1 MERRDALPKDG
12 LDFSKAQILNTNRR
26 WLFAFLSSGFLI
38 LAFIAWSLFAPP
50 QLGGDVEYVIING
63 NSMEPG
69 FRQSDLVLVRKTD
82 HYQVGDAVAYRN
94 ADLNRVVFHRII
106 NGNSLHYTLQG
117 DNNTWLDSYQPSQ
130 AEIIGKQWLHIPGV
144 GKVVEWVRKPILAA
158 ATVGIVGGFIMT
170 MVFFKKKSSKVKT
183 QAFPPR
189 NSTAMEISA
198 FLPGPGGLTPTPP
211 QKQIRVKNPNKISF
225 NVEGSF
231 FLLGFF
237 AIISL
242 IFFFISMLKPTTR
255 QVTREFPYTQ
265 SVTYEYNAPAPAG
278 VYDSPAL
285 ATGDP
290 IFTNLTCQVN
300 LLISYQVV
308 GVGLANLKGFHQA
321 KAILSEPVSGWTRTF
336 PLEPQQGFTGNT
348 FTSPVLLD
356 LCQLQSAAVQ
366 MVSQTGTSTQTYN
379 VSIDPNVTM
388 LGALNGEELTT
399 AFNSPLTFQLDATR
413 AFLKQGDL
421 GTNPLHPVVE
431 NVLPTVA
438 TETNTI
444 NLMFA
449 KIPVSSVRIFSTILL
464 LLSIAGLFYLISKVS
479 KASKQD
485 KDMLVRMKYGSS
497 LVDVETS
504 PSLDSGTFVR
514 VRDIDDLARLSEK
527 LSTVI
532 LHHNDNGQHIYYVEA
547 FGLIYLCTLEDNS
560 QLPSPPPFPGPAISA
575 IQTGLNNGEFSIH
588 YQPIISIQDRK
599 LEAVEAFVRWNHPQR
614 GTLSA
619 AEFIHDA
626 EDSGDIIKLGEFVFS
641 AATEQLAWWKNNNIF
656 TKLAINLSKIELQQ
670 LPVQQVVRTIR
681 NAGLSPSQFQI
692 EFSQEF
698 LMDEDNRV
706 LHTLHQ
712 LHEAQF
718 VLALENNRAPLNP
731 EIFEDVK
738 LDFIKIDRSVLTHL
752 DQTQITTS
760 LRVMINSFLLRGIKV
775 VANGVE
781 TRSEIN
787 TTRSLNFTHAQG
799 YLFAKPA
806 SAIEI
811 TPVLKNIIDKEI
823 SG

>member
-1 MERRDALPKDG
+1 
-12 LDFSKAQILNTNRR
+12 
-26 WLFAFLSSGFLI
+26 
-38 LAFIAWSLFAPP
+38 
-50 QLGGDVEYVIING
+50 
-63 NSMEPG
+63 MEPG
-69 FRQSDLVLVRKTD
+69 IRQNDLVLIRSAD

-94 ADLNRVVFHRII
+94 PDLDRVVFHRII

-117 DNNTWLDSYQPSQ
+117 DNNTWLDSFQPSQ
-130 AEIIGKQWLHIPGV
+130 AEIIGKQWLHIPGA

-158 ATVGIVGGFIMT
+158 ASVGIVGGFIMT
-170 MVFFKKKSSKVKT
+170 MIFFKKRSGKVKM
-183 QAFPPR
+183 QAAPSR
-189 NSTAMEISA
+189 DSTSRELSA
-198 FLPGPGGLTPTPP
+198 FLPGSGGLTASTP
-211 QKQIRVKNPNKISF
+211 QNQIPARNPNKISF

-242 IFFFISMLKPTTR
+242 IFLLVSMLKPITR
-255 QVTREFPYTQ
+255 QVTREYPYTQ

-285 ATGDP
+285 VSGDP

-308 GVGLANLKGFHQA
+308 GVGLANLNGFHQA

-336 PLEPQQGFTGNT
+336 PLETQQGFTGNT
-348 FTSPVLLD
+348 YSSAVLLD
-356 LCQLQSAAVQ
+356 LCQLQSAALQ
-366 MVSQTGTSTQTYN
+366 MESQTGTTTHTYT
-379 VSIDPNVTM
+379 VSIEPNVTA
-388 LGALNGEELTT
+388 LGVLNGEKLDTT
-399 AFNSPLTFQLDATR
+399 FNSPLTFQLDATR
-413 AFLKQGDL
+413 AFLKQGDP
-421 GTNPLHPVVE
+421 GANPLQPVEE
-431 NVLPTVA
+431 NVLPSA
-438 TETNTI
+438 AIETNTV
-444 NLMFA
+444 NLIFM
-449 KIPVSSVRIFSTILL
+449 KIPVAALRILSSILL
-464 LLSIAGLFYLISKVS
+464 LLSTVGLYYLISRVT

-504 PSLDSGTFVR
+504 PSLDNGNFVR
-514 VRDIDDLARLSEK
+514 VRDIDDLARLAEK

-532 LHHNDNGQHIYYVEA
+532 LHHNDNGQHVYYVEA
-547 FGLIYLCTLEDNS
+547 FGLTYLCMLEDKV
-560 QLPSPPPFPGPAISA
+560 QLLSPPPFPGQAPSA
-575 IQTGLNNGEFSIH
+575 IQQGLINGEFSIH
-588 YQPIISIQDRK
+588 YQPIISIHDRK

-614 GTLSA
+614 GILSA
-619 AEFIHDA
+619 AEFIHEA

-641 AATEQLAWWKNNNIF
+641 AATDQLVWWKNNNIF
-656 TKLAINLSKIELQQ
+656 TKVAINLSKIELQQ

-681 NAGLSPSQFQI
+681 RAGLSPSQFQI

-698 LMDEDNRV
+698 LLDEDNRV

-712 LHEAQF
+712 LHEANF
-718 VLALENNRAPLNP
+718 LLALENHRAPLNP
-731 EIFEDVK
+731 EIFDEIK

-787 TTRSLNFTHAQG
+787 TTRDLNFTHAQG
-799 YLFAKPA
+799 YLFARPA
-806 SAIEI
+806 SGVEI